1 MFQFK
6 HTFVIKNPAGTYSY
20 VGRIP
25 VVLGNQVPA
34 TVADIMGGRAHRYNE
49 DTPGDCYT
57 WKFPNFPTR
66 TEAVEFAAQRGVE
79 VKS

>member
-1 MFQFK
+1 MLNIK

-25 VVLGNQVPA
+25 VVLGNRIPA
-34 TVADIMGGRAHRYNE
+34 TKSDIMGGRAYRYNE
-49 DTPGDCYT
+49 DDPGNCYT
-57 WKFPNFPTR
+57 WKFPVFPTR
-66 TEAVEFAAQRGVE
+66 GEAVEFAAQRGVE